1 MFLCTAGS
9 TVQVGGGGVV
19 YGVFFLRH
27 YSGSLCQ
34 VQGRFYSGELYMY
47 IYTNVHVQYMYVMYF
62 YS

>member
-1 MFLCTAGS
+1 MFPCTAGS
-9 TVQVGGGGVV
+9 TVQVGGGEIV

-47 IYTNVHVQYMYVMYF
+47 IYNHLQMYVMYMYF